1 MENKTKIGIGL
12 VVLAGVGYYFYN
24 KSKSPITN
32 VTTTN
37 LPLLSDKYTK
47 EQATDKALLTVKDW
61 IKTYDSLPEDVLNQ
75 KSKNFF
81 NEQQTLKK
89 LKEKANPSRTD
100 LMEISIYE
108 QRASFS
114 NNLSLKDAIKRVKDI
129 EYQKIYNVLKDLY
142 AEYPKTDVDKLM
154 VILPK
159 YLSGMM
165 LGDDY
170 KYSYDVYDGLSIDDK
185 LFLSDTNF
193 QKKFEDIVNVKYP
206 KKINASAM
214 LIKPTII

>member
-1 MENKTKIGIGL
+1 MENKTKIGIGVL
-12 VVLAGVGYYFYN
+12 VLAGVGYYFYN

-81 NEQQTLKK
+81 NEQEALKK
-89 LKEKANPSRTD
+89 LKEKTNLSRTD

-142 AEYPKTDVDKLM
+142 AEYPKTDVDRLM

-170 KYSYDVYDGLSIDDK
+170 KYSYDVNDGLSIDDK

-206 KKINASAM
+206 KKINASEM
-214 LIKPTII
+214 LIKPIII